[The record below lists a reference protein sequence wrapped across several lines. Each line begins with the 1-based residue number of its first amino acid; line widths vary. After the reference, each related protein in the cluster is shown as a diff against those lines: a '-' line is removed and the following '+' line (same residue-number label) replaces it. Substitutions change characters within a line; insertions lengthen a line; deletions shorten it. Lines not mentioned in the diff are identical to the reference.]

1 MLKGVNK
8 MSGSKIKCAVENCAY
23 NEDYQCNAS
32 GIEVNAMG
40 DSLALSADGTSC
52 QTFMKKK

>member
-1 MLKGVNK
+1 
-8 MSGSKIKCAVENCAY
+8 MSGSKIKCVVENCAY

-52 QTFMKKK
+52 KTFMKKK